1 MTLTVAVAGA
11 TGYAGTEILR
21 MLLQHPAYQ
30 SGELV
35 IRTLAGSSTVGQ
47 TVGSLMP
54 HLVPLA
60 DRVIEP
66 IEAVAGADIIFLCL
80 PHGHSG
86 AIAEELGGD
95 ALVIDASA
103 DFRLTD
109 SSAWE
114 EFYGSEYAGSW
125 PYGLPEMPGHREQLA
140 QTRRIATP
148 GCFVTGATLAAM
160 PAVAGKLIDPHQI
173 RIVSFS
179 GNSGAGKS
187 ASVPLL
193 GAETMGSARAYK
205 VGGVHR
211 HTPEIE
217 QNLSEIAGSPVKV
230 SFTPVL
236 APMSRGILTTV
247 SAPVALGVTA
257 AQVREEYARAYADE
271 PFVYLLPKKQQP
283 ETQNVVGSNA
293 VHVQVEVDTRTG
305 LLVATSAIDNLTKGT
320 SGQAI
325 QAMNIALGWPETDGL
340 SVVGVAP

>member
-1 MTLTVAVAGA
+1 MTLTAAVAGA

-21 MLLQHPAYQ
+21 MLLQHPAYN
-30 SGELV
+30 SGELE
-35 IRTLAGSSTVGQ
+35 IATLAGASTVGQ
-47 TVGSLMP
+47 SVGRLMP

-60 DRVIEP
+60 DRIIEP
-66 IEAVAGADIIFLCL
+66 IESVAGADIIFLCL

-86 AIAEELGGD
+86 TIADTLAGD
-95 ALVIDASA
+95 GLVIDASA
-103 DFRLTD
+103 DFRLRSET
-109 SSAWE
+109 AWR
-114 EFYGSEYAGSW
+114 EFYGSDYAGSW
-125 PYGLPEMPGHREQLA
+125 PYGLPEMPGHRAALA
-140 QTRRIATP
+140 QARRIATP

-160 PAVAGKLIDPHQI
+160 PAVTAGFIDRDI

-187 ASVPLL
+187 ASVAQL

-205 VGGVHR
+205 VGGHHR

-217 QNLSEIAGSPVKV
+217 QNLSELAGRAVTV

-247 SAPVALGVTA
+247 TAPIQAGASAA
-257 AQVREEYARAYADE
+257 AVREAYAQCYADE
-271 PFVYLLPKKQQP
+271 PFVYLLAEHQQP
-283 ETQNVVGSNA
+283 ETQNVLGSNA
-293 VHVQVEVDTRTG
+293 AHIQVEVDERTG

-325 QAMNIALGWPETDGL
+325 QAMNIALGWPETAGL
-340 SVVGVAP
+340 FTVGVAP